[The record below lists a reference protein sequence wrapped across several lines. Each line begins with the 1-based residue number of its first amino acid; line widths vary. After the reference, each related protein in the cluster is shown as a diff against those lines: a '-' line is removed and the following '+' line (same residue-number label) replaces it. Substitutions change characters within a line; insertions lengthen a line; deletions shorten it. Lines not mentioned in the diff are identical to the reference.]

1 MALKKELKIIRE
13 EIQYFENHVP
23 GSWLGKWYRKIR
35 LEKLKTRRDEI
46 ITELERRKK
55 LKEIQK

>member
-1 MALKKELKIIRE
+1 MALKKELKLINE
-13 EIQYFENHVP
+13 EIEYFENHVP
-23 GSWLGKWYRKIR
+23 CSWLGKWYRKIR

-46 ITELERRKK
+46 LAELERRKK